1 MRFWGTPNVKGKPKW
16 RLIRADKFSNA
27 QPILSTCNTGHSW
40 DAMEMT
46 STAYRRMRS
55 REIEKEKA
63 SRKKKQ
69 KGPCENKKNKGLP
82 PTCSWPLASAPCLQV
97 HLVFLFL
104 LSKLSLGP
112 LFSDALPLLQ
122 AGRQKLKNAGQMDS
136 LVRSRF
142 HAEPTELFTAWQAC
156 CDCYQAIRPLSLG
169 SFPSYSWI
177 L

>member
-1 MRFWGTPNVKGKPKW
+1 
-16 RLIRADKFSNA
+16 
-27 QPILSTCNTGHSW
+27 
-40 DAMEMT
+40 MT

-69 KGPCENKKNKGLP
+69 KGPCENKKIRG
-82 PTCSWPLASAPCLQV
+82 CRQLA
-97 HLVFLFL
+97 
-104 LSKLSLGP
+104 LGP
-112 LFSDALPLLQ
+112 LLRHLAYRSILFFCSCFLNFLLVPSSLTRSRCCKR
-122 AGRQKLKNAGQMDS
+122 GRQKLKNAGQMDS